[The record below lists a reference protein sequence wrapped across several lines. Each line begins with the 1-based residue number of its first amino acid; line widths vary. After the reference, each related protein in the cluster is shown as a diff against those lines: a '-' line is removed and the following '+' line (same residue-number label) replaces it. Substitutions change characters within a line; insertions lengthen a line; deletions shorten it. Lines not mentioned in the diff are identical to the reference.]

1 MRNLLQFIKRYNY
14 ILLFILLEVFSI
26 ILMVRNSYYQSSRIV
41 RWGNG
46 IAGHWNVQ
54 VEKVTSYFA
63 LKAENERLAQENAI
77 LHDHIISSYLCYSDS
92 VFTVQDTVYC
102 QRYSYTEAEVIKN
115 SYNGQSNLLM
125 LNKGERQGVSPD
137 MAVISPQGMV
147 GVVVSTTN
155 NFAMVMPVQHPDSR
169 NSVKLK
175 RTGSSG
181 SLVWEGGDYRYA
193 YMVDV
198 PTTHKLY
205 LNDTVITSGFAH
217 DFPEGIMV
225 GYVDELLSLQGTG
238 FYKVK
243 IRLATD
249 FSALQH
255 VYVIDNHFKAEQDS
269 LMQLT
274 YEQHNVD

>member
-1 MRNLLQFIKRYNY
+1 MRNLLDFIKRYNY
-14 ILLFILLEVFSI
+14 IFLFILLEVLAI
-26 ILMVRNSYYQSSRIV
+26 IMMVRNSYYQSSRIV
-41 RWGNG
+41 RWSNG
-46 IAGHWNVQ
+46 IAGGWNMQ
-54 VEKVTSYFA
+54 VEKVASYFD
-63 LKAENERLAQENAI
+63 LKAENERLAQENAL
-77 LHDHIISSYLCYSDS
+77 LHAQMASSYLTYTDS
-92 VFTVQDTVYC
+92 LFTIDDTVYR

-115 SYNGQSNLLM
+115 SHNGQSNFLM
-125 LNKGERQGVSPD
+125 LNKGERQGVAPD

-147 GVVVSTTN
+147 GVVVSTTA

-181 SLVWEGGDYRYA
+181 SLIWEGGDYRYA

-198 PTTHKLY
+198 PSTHKLY
-205 LNDTVITSGFAH
+205 LNDTIITSGFAH

-225 GYVDELLSLQGTG
+225 GYVEELSSLKGSG

-274 YEQHNVD
+274 YEQYNAR